1 MWHDSRQGRSSGKKE
16 GQENIFKQ
24 QQFQNKTNKNYVSA
38 LPKRVGGDRL
48 TFQADLRARA
58 VLPGLAGR
66 GPHWVTR
73 LMLRWGFRTL
83 RMAALWIGRICL
95 RFLPK
100 HDMGKG
106 KKKKAD
112 SWFAEWLIMNKL
124 RADSYRSSNAPQD
137 KPESDQKSWVS
148 SAREHVPPWGRNVFR
163 ASATDFLILSA
174 TPCQT
179 LV

>member
-1 MWHDSRQGRSSGKKE
+1 MWHDSRQGRSSWKKE

-24 QQFQNKTNKNYVSA
+24 HFQNKTNKKYVSA
-38 LPKRVGGDRL
+38 LPKEGRRGQTVML
-48 TFQADLRARA
+48 HADLRAPA

-73 LMLRWGFRTL
+73 LILRWGFRTL
-83 RMAALWIGRICL
+83 RTAALWIGRICL
-95 RFLPK
+95 WFLPK

-106 KKKKAD
+106 KKKKTD

-124 RADSYRSSNAPQD
+124 RADSYQSSNAPQD

-148 SAREHVPPWGRNVFR
+148 SARKHVPPWGRNVFR